1 MKPWYRFGYIFT
13 TIVSKTFFS
22 FRVVHR
28 ERMLE
33 TGGAIVAMNHQSFFD
48 PPLVGICSRRDIYFL
63 ARKSLFSWPV
73 LGPIFPKL
81 NNIPVDRDGS
91 DMGALK
97 TLIKLVRSGQGVALF
112 PEGTR
117 TRDGNLQTA
126 KAGIGLVIAKTM
138 APVVPMRIF
147 GAFEAFPRDR
157 KLPKFHKITIVVG
170 EPVYFTQADIGEGG
184 REVYQKLS
192 DRVME
197 AIAAIQYERP

>member
-1 MKPWYRFGYIFT
+1 MNAWYRFGYNLSTVIA
-13 TIVSKTFFS
+13 KTLFS

-28 ERMLE
+28 ERMIE
-33 TGGAIVAMNHQSFFD
+33 SGGVIIAMNHQSFVD
-48 PPLVGICSRRDIYFL
+48 PPLAGLCCKRDIYFL
-63 ARKSLFSWPV
+63 ARKSLFSWPL
-73 LGPIFPKL
+73 LGPIFPKI

-97 TLIKLVRSGQGVALF
+97 TVIKVVRAGHGVALF

-117 TRDGNLQTA
+117 TRDGNLQPA
-126 KAGIGLVIAKTM
+126 KAGIGLVIAKTR

-157 KLPKFHKITIVVG
+157 KLPKRRPITIVIG
-170 EPVYFTQADIGEGG
+170 EPIHFTDADIAEGG
-184 REVYQKLS
+184 RDVYQKLS

-197 AIAAIQYERP
+197 RIAAIQYERP

>member
-1 MKPWYRFGYIFT
+1 MNAWYRFGYNLSNVIA
-13 TIVSKTFFS
+13 KTLFS

-28 ERMLE
+28 ERMIE
-33 TGGAIVAMNHQSFFD
+33 SGGVIIAMNHQSFVD
-48 PPLVGICSRRDIYFL
+48 PPLAGLCCKRDIYFL
-63 ARKSLFSWPV
+63 ARKSLFSWPL
-73 LGPIFPKL
+73 LGPIFPKI

-97 TLIKLVRSGQGVALF
+97 TVIKRVREGHGIALF

-117 TRDGNLQTA
+117 TRDGNLQSA
-126 KAGIGLVIAKTM
+126 KAGIGLVIAKTR

-157 KLPKFHKITIVVG
+157 KLPKRHPITIVIG
-170 EPVYFTQADIGEGG
+170 EPIYFTDADIAEGG
-184 REVYQKLS
+184 RDVYQKLS

-197 AIAAIQYERP
+197 RIAAIQYERP